1 MGYNSYFVNVLSR
14 LVLILLTLT
23 GSAYLFVVQDR
34 FFTLLFLILL
44 SVVQVVLLFMYLNR
58 TNRNLARFLLLL
70 TQEDTSVI
78 AWKDRVE
85 RTFKG
90 LHHSFNKVNEE
101 ISRIRLEKEKG
112 GILLRGIIEHMN
124 TGILVAEDSGRVEV
138 VNNAALKT
146 LGVNRLDHMGD
157 LERIGEG
164 FSRRFLDL
172 KYDSGNVIRSNSG
185 KSKDSSL
192 LVRASRLKL
201 EEQEFRIYSIQD
213 IQSQLEANEI
223 ESWQKMTRVLSHE
236 VSNSVTPIATLSDGI
251 NRKITQARSDKSGN
265 LVVNKEA
272 ATDLLRSVELIQQRS
287 NALVEF
293 MEHYKNFSRLPDP
306 VPGRINVS
314 GFFKSLQLLFRESLE
329 KSGTRLE
336 IEADASLEIQ
346 ADRNLLEQAFINLV
360 RNSIEALKDTRAGVI
375 SIQAQK
381 QDNHWITIGVRDNGI
396 GIPAEIQS
404 QVFTPFFTT
413 KPGGTGI
420 GMSIVRKIVVM
431 SGGSIR
437 FHSAPGS
444 GTEFVVK
451 LPESQT
457 NV

>member
-1 MGYNSYFVNVLSR
+1 MAYNSYFVNVLGR
-14 LVLILLTLT
+14 LLLILLTLT
-23 GSAYLFVVQDR
+23 GSAYLFVMQDR

-44 SVVQVVLLFMYLNR
+44 SAVQVVLLFKYLNR

-70 TQEDTSVI
+70 TQEDTSVVM
-78 AWKDRVE
+78 WKDRVE
-85 RTFKG
+85 KTFKG
-90 LHHSFNKVNEE
+90 LHHSFNQVNAE

-112 GILLRGIIEHMN
+112 EILLRGIIEHMDS
-124 TGILVAEDSGRVEV
+124 GVLVAEDSGRIEV

-157 LERIGEG
+157 LERVGEG
-164 FSRRFLDL
+164 LSSRFLDL
-172 KYDSGNVIRSNSG
+172 KYDAGNVIRSTSG
-185 KSKDSSL
+185 KSGNSL
-192 LVRASRLKL
+192 LVRASRLQL
-201 EEQEFRIYSIQD
+201 EEQEFRIFSIQD

-223 ESWQKMTRVLSHE
+223 ESWQKMTGVLSHE
-236 VSNSVTPIATLSDGI
+236 VSNSVTPISTLSDGI
-251 NRKITQARSDKSGN
+251 SRKITRARPDKRGN

-272 ATDLLRSVELIQQRS
+272 ATDLLKSVELIRQRS

-293 MEHYKNFSRLPDP
+293 MEHYKSFSRLPDP
-306 VPGRINVS
+306 APGRINVS
-314 GFFKSLQLLFRESLE
+314 GFFKSLQLLFRKDLE
-329 KSGTRLE
+329 KLGVSLE

-360 RNSIEALKDTRAGVI
+360 KNSIEALKDTRAGVI
-375 SIQAQK
+375 SIRAQK
-381 QDNHWITIGVRDNGI
+381 QDKHWITIGVKDNGT
-396 GIPAEIQS
+396 GIPEEIQS

-437 FHSAPGS
+437 FDSSPGR
-444 GTEFVVK
+444 GTEFVIK
-451 LPESQT
+451 WPERQT